1 MNASQEI
8 TDYWNCFQ
16 KEKGV
21 TSRFVNAWSFGDN
34 PELADEL
41 LELVL
46 AGKKRG
52 TATLVIELEK
62 EGEKTPEV
70 GDYNIILDGKGKP
83 AAIIRTTSVTIKPFN
98 QVHEEYA
105 YSEGEDD
112 RTLESWK
119 KEHWKYWTRKSQKL
133 GFTMKEDLL
142 VICENFELVYP
153 TTAKTNP
160 RP

>member
-1 MNASQEI
+1 MNASKEI
-8 TDYWNCFQ
+8 TNYWNCFQ
-16 KEKGV
+16 REKEI
-21 TSRFVNAWSFGDN
+21 TSSFVSAWSFGDN

-46 AGKKRG
+46 AGKKTG

-62 EGEKTPEV
+62 EGEKMPEV
-70 GDYNIILDGKGKP
+70 GDYNVILDGKGRP
-83 AAIIRTTSVTIKPFN
+83 AAIIRTTSVNIKPFN
-98 QVHEEYA
+98 QLEETYA

-119 KEHWKYWTRKSQKL
+119 REHWKYWTRKGQKL

-153 TTAKTNP
+153 G
-160 RP
+160 

>member
-1 MNASQEI
+1 MNASKEI
-8 TDYWNCFQ
+8 ADYWNRFQ
-16 KEKGV
+16 KENRI
-21 TSRFVNAWSFGDN
+21 TSHFVNTWSFGDN
-34 PELADEL
+34 PKLADEL

-46 AGKKRG
+46 TGKKTG

-62 EGEKTPEV
+62 EGEKMPEV
-70 GDYNIILDGKGKP
+70 GDYNVILDGKGKP
-83 AAIIRTTSVTIKPFN
+83 AAIIRTTSVEIKPFN
-98 QVHEEYA
+98 EVEEAYA

-119 KEHWKYWTRKSQKL
+119 REHWKYWTRKGRKL

-153 TTAKTNP
+153 
-160 RP
+160 R

>member
-8 TDYWNCFQ
+8 TDYWNRFQ
-16 KEKGV
+16 KEKGI
-21 TSRFVNAWSFGDN
+21 TSRFVNAWSFGDS

-46 AGKKRG
+46 AGKKTG

-62 EGEKTPEV
+62 EGEKMPEV

-83 AAIIRTTSVTIKPFN
+83 AAIIRTTSVIIKPFN
-98 QVHEEYA
+98 QVEETYA

-119 KEHWKYWTRKSQKL
+119 REHWKYWIRKSQKL
-133 GFTMKEDLL
+133 GFTMKEDLQ
-142 VICENFELVYP
+142 VICENFKLVYS
-153 TTAKTNP
+153 
-160 RP
+160 R